1 MTTALPVNELPKN
14 YGTKAMVLAILLGLV
29 FLILGN
35 LAVCRGLVLGALFS
49 TINFVLMAQSVRYK
63 IRAGNNKTLFLA
75 LKNILFRYVIM
86 SIPLV
91 LAIKLPRFDLMATI
105 VGLFI
110 VQFLILIDHIYR
122 YFRGESE
129 RRHFRWKN

>member
-1 MTTALPVNELPKN
+1 MTTAVPVNELPKK
-14 YGTKAMVLAILLGLV
+14 YGTKAMFFAILLGLV
-29 FLILGN
+29 FLVLGN
-35 LAVCRGLVLGALFS
+35 PAVCRGLVLGALFS
-49 TINFVLMAQSVRYK
+49 TINFVLMAQSVHSK
-63 IRAGNNKTLFLA
+63 IKAGSSKTRLLA

-91 LAIKLPRFDLMATI
+91 LAIKFPRFDLMATI
-105 VGLFI
+105 IGLFI

-129 RRHFRWKN
+129 GRHFRWKN